1 MVSPKIRETEG
12 STIKQPRQAM
22 RQSRQGKEWHRT
34 DAIGGYLLC
43 MVGLFAACAVRVDL
57 KTALWG
63 FGLLHVGCVLIVLAL
78 WWRDNHRG
86 TKAKLQPSR
95 AIKKAQK
102 AQGALLTKHA
112 VSMRQ

>member
-1 MVSPKIRETEG
+1 
-12 STIKQPRQAM
+12 M
-22 RQSRQGKEWHRT
+22 RQSRQGAEWPGA
-34 DAIGGYLLC
+34 DIIGGYLMG
-43 MVGLFAACAVRVDL
+43 MVGLFAVCAARVDL

-63 FGLLHVGCVLIVLAL
+63 FGLLHVGCALIVLAL

-95 AIKKAQK
+95 VIKKAQK
-102 AQGALLTKHA
+102 VQGALLTKHA